1 MNGKKITFNGDLD
14 SFKTKDKGVTIQIKT
29 TTDHLSL
36 DKLSDI
42 ADGDITVYL
51 ESSQLELIDELDGE
65 FEAKDIAKLDKL
77 HSIDS
82 DGYRETIYTATTKDG
97 SVYGLTEDLYEN
109 IKLQMPEEPE
119 KPVDIDDVPADSN
132 FEPENDNNDEGEK
145 MDLFKVNPETNT
157 IEQVTEQE
165 EPKLDFRCDYCDKK
179 MSLSEKAIYSDL
191 LSGYFCSLKC
201 LLGYLDIKVDTVNE
215 LIADESRDFYES
227 KN

>member
-1 MNGKKITFNGDLD
+1 MNGKKITFNGALD
-14 SFKTKDKGVTIQIKT
+14 NFKTKDKGVTIQIKT

-97 SVYGLTEDLYEN
+97 SVYSLSEDLYEN
-109 IKLQMPEEPE
+109 LKRQMPEEPE
-119 KPVDIDDVPADSN
+119 EPVDIGDDNAPEDNDS
-132 FEPENDNNDEGEK
+132 EPNDDNDNDGI
-145 MDLFKVNPETNT
+145 DLFGINPETKKV
-157 IEQVTEQE
+157 EQV
-165 EPKLDFRCDYCDKK
+165 
-179 MSLSEKAIYSDL
+179 SE
-191 LSGYFCSLKC
+191 
-201 LLGYLDIKVDTVNE
+201 
-215 LIADESRDFYES
+215 
-227 KN
+227 